1 MEIAILVMP
10 GMRSFDVAAA
20 LEVLADDRSDRQVPT
35 NRVRLVS
42 SDRQVALDHGLRAT
56 TEPLAAA
63 DGAELIVIPGFDDV
77 DALVDPDAGMVAEAV
92 ACVRSVHERGG
103 EVASLCSGAFL
114 LAATGLLDGTV
125 ATTHWRYCEE
135 LRQRH
140 PRIRVDPSVLYTHDV
155 ERRVW
160 TSAGVTAGID
170 LALAIVAAHH
180 GASAAAQV
188 ARSLV
193 LPAGRRGG
201 QAQYVPV
208 RYRSHEA
215 LGTVLDELRDHVR
228 RDLARPWT
236 LSELSALAHASPRT
250 LQRRFTARTGMSMSR
265 WLIDERLTAAREL
278 LESTTLT
285 VEQVAQRVGFGSADL
300 LRKHFAT
307 RFGIPPSRYREAFG
321 EPGRS
326 DQPDRPDGTPPE
338 RAPYSS
344 QALVTEPLREP
355 R

>member
-1 MEIAILVMP
+1 MEIAILVLP
-10 GMRSFDVAAA
+10 GVRSFDVAAA

-42 SDRQVALDHGLRAT
+42 PHGEVPLDHGLRAT
-56 TEPLAAA
+56 AEPLAAA
-63 DGAELIVIPGFDDV
+63 ESAELLVVPGFDDV
-77 DALVDPDAGMVAEAV
+77 EAIVDPAAGHDVAEAV

-114 LAATGLLDGTV
+114 LAESGLLDGTV
-125 ATTHWRYCEE
+125 ATTHWRYCDR
-135 LRQRH
+135 LQQRH
-140 PRIRVDPSVLYTHDV
+140 PRIRVDPAVLYTHDV

-170 LALAIVAAHH
+170 LSLAIVAEHH

-228 RDLARPWT
+228 RDLARPVSYTHLT
-236 LSELSALAHASPRT
+236 LPT
-250 LQRRFTARTGMSMSR
+250 N
-265 WLIDERLTAAREL
+265 RE
-278 LESTTLT
+278 
-285 VEQVAQRVGFGSADL
+285 V
-300 LRKHFAT
+300 
-307 RFGIPPSRYREAFG
+307 
-321 EPGRS
+321 
-326 DQPDRPDGTPPE
+326 
-338 RAPYSS
+338 
-344 QALVTEPLREP
+344 
-355 R
+355 

>member
-1 MEIAILVMP
+1 MEVAILVMA

-42 SDRQVALDHGLRAT
+42 SAGQVALDHGLRAT

-63 DGAELIVIPGFDDV
+63 AGAELLVIPGFDDV
-77 DALVDPDAGMVAEAV
+77 DAVFDPAASDEVAGVVD
-92 ACVRSVHERGG
+92 CVRSVHARGG

-114 LAATGLLDGTV
+114 LAETGLLDGTV
-125 ATTHWRYCEE
+125 ATTHWRYCER
-135 LRQRH
+135 LQQRH
-140 PRIRVDPSVLYTHDV
+140 PRISVDPTVLFTHDA

-170 LALAIVAAHH
+170 LSLAIVAEHH
-180 GASAAAQV
+180 GASAAAQI

-208 RYRSHEA
+208 RYRSHET
-215 LGTVLDELRDHVR
+215 LGTVLKELCDHVR
-228 RDLARPWT
+228 QHLARPWT
-236 LSELSALAHASPRT
+236 LGELAALAQTSPRT
-250 LQRRFTARTGMSMSR
+250 LQRQFTARTGMSMSR

-278 LESTTLT
+278 LESTTLS
-285 VEQVAQRVGFGSADL
+285 VDQVAQRVGFGSADL
-300 LRKHFAT
+300 LRKHFAS

-321 EPGRS
+321 QLS
-326 DQPDRPDGTPPE
+326 APE
-338 RAPYSS
+338 LGSG
-344 QALVTEPLREP
+344 
-355 R
+355 